1 MKYHINVRAT
11 ILCNATRLGSE
22 ISIVTPPDPFSSS
35 FSSTSYI
42 WHLSL
47 LPGLQ
52 FISVRYASAPRAVWC
67 ACRTVSIGQE
77 SGRPSKVF
85 EDLSGINSNYPL
97 IPWKKQSETVSSHC
111 IAIVS
116 MGNCFPKNPK
126 QSYIGFSKSKILIRT
141 VNPKLW
147 SYWTIVP
154 NRSYELWLE
163 DLLPFQ
169 RTTFIEHQRSR
180 REPSL
185 DHRKP
190 RDCWVLP
197 VEFISLDSKFGA
209 AYWRIDSKWKSPST
223 CNVSSIGSNSSS
235 FSDENDSV
243 SLLPSE
249 SASSPSPIS
258 SNFLNI
264 IYLV

>member
-22 ISIVTPPDPFSSS
+22 ISIVTPADPFSSS
-35 FSSTSYI
+35 FSGTSYI
-42 WHLSL
+42 WYLSL

-52 FISVRYASAPRAVWC
+52 FISVRYASAPRTVWC

-85 EDLSGINSNYPL
+85 EDLSGNNSNYPL

-126 QSYIGFSKSKILIRT
+126 QSYVGFSKPNILIRT

-163 DLLPFQ
+163 VLLPFQ
-169 RTTFIEHQRSR
+169 RTTFIEHQRSTLYHLSGWFGQIIWNAPFILAAITWR
-180 REPSL
+180 FFSSLHLHILYRFCWFLPLFLLAFPTFMSTMLSSLRSICQVLLLVDFTPCLNALKL
-185 DHRKP
+185 DHLAF
-190 RDCWVLP
+190 V
-197 VEFISLDSKFGA
+197 
-209 AYWRIDSKWKSPST
+209 
-223 CNVSSIGSNSSS
+223 
-235 FSDENDSV
+235 
-243 SLLPSE
+243 
-249 SASSPSPIS
+249 
-258 SNFLNI
+258 
-264 IYLV
+264 